1 MFQGLF
7 HSNLRVRQKQSNYVL
22 LLPLFYKMDIEVNSL
37 ADLPAV
43 AQQLL
48 DFAGSEKVFIFEGD
62 MGAGKTT
69 FIKTFCAALGI
80 ADVVSSPTYSIVNEH
95 DSPNGPVF
103 HFDFYRIKDIREAY
117 DLGYE
122 EYFYGGG
129 ICLIEWPERVEELL
143 PENLIKVVI
152 NVLDENRRLFRF
164 SKV

>member
-1 MFQGLF
+1 LAAFKINKGK
-7 HSNLRVRQKQSNYVL
+7 SNAIMYYFCLYSL
-22 LLPLFYKMDIEVNSL
+22 KMDIEVNSL
-37 ADLPAV
+37 ADLNVV
-43 AQQLL
+43 AQQLS

-69 FIKTFCAALGI
+69 FIKTFCAALGVT
-80 ADVVSSPTYSIVNEH
+80 DVVSSPTYSIVNEY
-95 DSPNGPVF
+95 DSPIGSVF

-143 PENLIKVVI
+143 PEHYIKVEI
-152 NVLDENRRLFRF
+152 KVLAEDRRLFKL

>member
-1 MFQGLF
+1 MQLCITFAF
-7 HSNLRVRQKQSNYVL
+7 I
-22 LLPLFYKMDIEVNSL
+22 FFKMDIEVNSL

-43 AQQLL
+43 AQQLS
-48 DFAGSEKVFIFEGD
+48 DFASGQKVFIFEGD

-69 FIKTFCAALGI
+69 FIKNFCKHLGVD
-80 ADVVSSPTYSIVNEH
+80 DVVSSPTYSIVNEYE
-95 DSPNGPVF
+95 SPKGSVF

-143 PENLIKVVI
+143 PEKHIKIEI

>member
-1 MFQGLF
+1 
-7 HSNLRVRQKQSNYVL
+7 
-22 LLPLFYKMDIEVNSL
+22 MDIEVNSL
-37 ADLPAV
+37 AELPVV
-43 AQQLL
+43 AQQLS

-69 FIKTFCAALGI
+69 FIKNFCKHLGI
-80 ADVVSSPTYSIVNEH
+80 EDVVSSPTYSIVNEYE
-95 DSPNGPVF
+95 SPDGPVF

-122 EYFYGGG
+122 EYFYGSG

-143 PENLIKVVI
+143 PENYIKVEI
-152 NVLDENRRLFRF
+152 NVLAEDRRLFKL

>member
-1 MFQGLF
+1 MYYFCLYF
-7 HSNLRVRQKQSNYVL
+7 
-22 LLPLFYKMDIEVNSL
+22 FKMDIEVNSL

-43 AQQLL
+43 AQQLS
-48 DFAGSEKVFIFEGD
+48 DFASGQKIFIFEGD

-69 FIKTFCAALGI
+69 FIKNFCKHLGVD
-80 ADVVSSPTYSIVNEH
+80 DVVSSPTYSIVNEYE
-95 DSPNGPVF
+95 SANGSVF
-103 HFDFYRIKDIREAY
+103 HFDFYRIKDIHEAY

-143 PENLIKVVI
+143 PEEHIKIEI
-152 NVLDENRRLFRF
+152 NVLDETRRLFRF